1 MLTDKATELE
11 RNLVSHQEKQ
21 TFYQQLESDFAQT
34 KSELELLTG
43 TVSALQEEKDKGD
56 KKIMS
61 LKNIK
66 KELQQEKEHLI
77 DLLADAANAIKEAL
91 QVNMLVFIGA
101 HQGGIGSRFPLTKS
115 AISRISFQATT
126 TIFVRIWSV

>member
-11 RNLVSHQEKQ
+11 LNLVSHQEKQ

-91 QVNMLVFIGA
+91 QVNTLVMC
-101 HQGGIGSRFPLTKS
+101 
-115 AISRISFQATT
+115 
-126 TIFVRIWSV
+126 